1 MNGLLHAALVGAL
14 TDRLGQKILLA
25 VTDHRPSVVGTGHQP
40 IKLITPAGA
49 VFMHP
54 DSTCYWIL
62 RQSLWIA
69 IPVGVYL
76 GLICAMPDKRIIRRD
91 SAISHETHHGSRVC
105 GAILCL
111 RARSPVSQGGVKI
124 AIRKK
129 QTAAEMS
136 AGFVLRQC
144 PEDHLKLVQAVVAK
158 DPTANLGT
166 AASLSLGYVGETEPA
181 VLVESRI
188 QSDIQKTALIPL
200 G

>member
-1 MNGLLHAALVGAL
+1 M
-14 TDRLGQKILLA
+14 
-25 VTDHRPSVVGTGHQP
+25 S
-40 IKLITPAGA
+40 
-49 VFMHP
+49 
-54 DSTCYWIL
+54 
-62 RQSLWIA
+62 
-69 IPVGVYL
+69 
-76 GLICAMPDKRIIRRD
+76 DKRIIGRD
-91 SAISHETHHGSRVC
+91 SAISHETHHRAGVC
-105 GAILCL
+105 
-111 RARSPVSQGGVKI
+111 SPVLRLGSVTPISQGGVKI

-158 DPTANLGT
+158 DSTANLGT

-181 VLVESRI
+181 VLVKSRI